1 MDGMLVI
8 ISGPSGSGKGT
19 VVRQL
24 DPLKGYAVSISVTT
38 RSPRAGEV
46 NGRDYFFISEEEFIR
61 LRQEGELLEHYFYV
75 GNYYGTPKFYVKEQ
89 ISKGKVVI
97 LEIEVNGA
105 LQVKENFPE
114 AVLVFLMP
122 PSLLE
127 LQRRL
132 VNRATEDAV
141 TIEDRLKKAFEEIP
155 LINQYDYLVINDKI
169 DEAVAQ
175 VDTIVAAER
184 IRPKRCQKIINEFAN
199 SQIKMEHYAL

>member
-1 MDGMLVI
+1 MVI

-19 VVRQL
+19 VVKQL

-38 RSPRAGEV
+38 RNPREGEV
-46 NGRDYFFISEEEFIR
+46 NGRDYFFISDEEFIR
-61 LRQEGELLEHYFYV
+61 LRQEDELLEHYFYV
-75 GNYYGTPKFYVKEQ
+75 GNNYGTPKFYVEEQ

-97 LEIEVNGA
+97 LEIDVNGA
-105 LQVKENFPE
+105 LQVKEKFPE

-155 LINQYDYLVINDKI
+155 FINQYDYLVINDKI
-169 DEAVAQ
+169 DEAVAK

-184 IRPKRCQKIINEFAN
+184 IRPKRCQKIIQDFAN
-199 SQIKMEHYAL
+199 SQVKMEHYTL

>member
-1 MDGMLVI
+1 MLVI

-38 RSPRAGEV
+38 RNPREGEV

-61 LRQEGELLEHYFYV
+61 LRQEDELLEHYFYV
-75 GNYYGTPKFYVKEQ
+75 GNNYGTPKFYVEEQ

-97 LEIEVNGA
+97 LEIDVNGA
-105 LQVKENFPE
+105 LQVKEKFPD

-155 LINQYDYLVINDKI
+155 FIYQYDYLVINDKI
-169 DEAVAQ
+169 DEAVAK
-175 VDTIVAAER
+175 VDTIVSAER
-184 IRPKRCQKIINEFAN
+184 IRPKRNQKIIKDFAN
-199 SQIKMEHYAL
+199 SQVKMEYYML